1 MHHPFNEDLKLVLDS
16 NEAYAFLPSGSW
28 MAGGCSLLAESLQ
41 RLMPDSQLK
50 VVGRIDDGILDHVVL
65 MVSDFGE
72 DIFIDYDGV
81 QTLDEMI
88 TKMQQEC
95 FSPNI
100 RIADCDE
107 MAPAECDVRWLQHS
121 VPAFTDFLS
130 SKLGIVDADR
140 VSLTWADDDHQA
152 GPGL

>member
-1 MHHPFNEDLKLVLDS
+1 MYHPFNEDLKLVLDS

-50 VVGRIDDGILDHVVL
+50 VIGRIDDGIIDHVVL

-95 FSPNI
+95 FSSNI
-100 RIADCDE
+100 RIADFNKL
-107 MAPAECDVRWLQHS
+107 APAECEVRWLQHS

>member
-1 MHHPFNEDLKLVLDS
+1 MYHPFNEDLKLVLDS

-81 QTLDEMI
+81 QTQDEMI

-100 RIADCDE
+100 RIADFDE
-107 MAPAECDVRWLQHS
+107 LAPAECEVRWLQHS

-130 SKLGIVDADR
+130 SKLGIVDTDR
-140 VSLTWADDDHQA
+140 VSLTWADDDHRA